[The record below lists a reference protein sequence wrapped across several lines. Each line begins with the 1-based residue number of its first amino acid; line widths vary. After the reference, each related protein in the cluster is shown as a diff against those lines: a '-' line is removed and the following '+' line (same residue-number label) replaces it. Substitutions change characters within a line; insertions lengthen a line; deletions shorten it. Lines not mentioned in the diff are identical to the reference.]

1 LAKHRHPPQSSALQG
16 PDKEQINV
24 TRFKALQLSKDGAFD
39 ARVTELDSDALPAAD
54 VSVSV
59 AYSTLNFKDG
69 LAITNRSPVV
79 RTWPM
84 VAGIDG
90 AGTVTASAD
99 PRWKPGDR
107 VILNGWGVGETHWGC
122 LAERARLRGEW
133 LVALPSAF
141 TERQAMAIGTAGYTA
156 MLCVLA
162 LEDHGVV
169 PASGEI
175 LVTGATGGVGSVA
188 VALLSRLGYQVVAST
203 GKASEETY
211 LRKLGASA
219 VIDRKTLSEP
229 GKPFQK
235 ERWAGVVDAVG
246 SHTLANALA
255 QTRYGGVVA
264 ACGLAQGMDLPT
276 TVMPFI
282 LRGVTLAGID
292 SVMAPLAR
300 RQRAWERLARDLDP
314 ALLED
319 MIDEVSLDG
328 AIAKAQA
335 LMAGQVRGRV
345 VVRIA

>member
-1 LAKHRHPPQSSALQG
+1 
-16 PDKEQINV
+16 V
-24 TRFKALQLSKDGAFD
+24 
-39 ARVTELDSDALPAAD
+39 RVD
-54 VSVSV
+54 
-59 AYSTLNFKDG
+59 YSTLNYKDG
-69 LAITNRSPVV
+69 LAITNKGPVV
-79 RTWPM
+79 RHWPM

-90 AGTVTASAD
+90 AGAVIESSHPAW
-99 PRWKPGDR
+99 RPGDAF
-107 VILNGWGVGETHWGC
+107 IHNGWGVGETHWGC
-122 LAERARLRGEW
+122 LAEKARLKGDW
-133 LVALPSAF
+133 LVRLPSTF
-141 TERQAMAIGTAGYTA
+141 TARQAMAIGTAGYTA

-162 LEDHGVV
+162 LEDHGVQ
-169 PASGEI
+169 PGAGEV

-188 VALLSRLGYQVVAST
+188 VALLGRLGYTVVAAT
-203 GKASEETY
+203 GKAAEADW
-211 LRKLGASA
+211 LKRLGATA
-219 VIDRKTLSEP
+219 VIDRAELSAP

-300 RQRAWERLARDLDP
+300 RQRAWDRLARDLDP
-314 ALLED
+314 AKLETL
-319 MIDEVSLDG
+319 IEEIPLSG
-328 AIAKAQA
+328 AIEKAHA

-345 VVRIA
+345 VVRIRD